1 MAEPYSHV
9 GLWTLHGGEAEEG
22 VGWVG
27 GLVGLS
33 SSISFISGLT
43 KEKRSQSSF
52 GSSGILLPPNGARC
66 STENVGELGTSSPAW
81 RLGHSFVRTQ
91 G

>member
-27 GLVGLS
+27 ELS
-33 SSISFISGLT
+33 FSISFISGLT
-43 KEKRSQSSF
+43 KEKRIQSSF
-52 GSSGILLPPNGARC
+52 GSSGILLPPNGAVARK
-66 STENVGELGTSSPAW
+66 TWEN
-81 RLGHSFVRTQ
+81 
-91 G
+91 

>member
-27 GLVGLS
+27 ELS
-33 SSISFISGLT
+33 FSISFISGLT
-43 KEKRSQSSF
+43 KKKRIQSSF
-52 GSSGILLPPNGARC
+52 GSSGILLPPNGAVAWK
-66 STENVGELGTSSPAW
+66 TWEN
-81 RLGHSFVRTQ
+81 
-91 G
+91 

>member
-27 GLVGLS
+27 GLS
-33 SSISFISGLT
+33 FSISFISGLT

-52 GSSGILLPPNGARC
+52 GSSGILLPPNGA
-66 STENVGELGTSSPAW
+66 VA
-81 RLGHSFVRTQ
+81 
-91 G
+91 